1 MADKQAPVII
11 IKKKRPAHHGAHG
24 GAWKVAYADFVT
36 AMMCFFLV
44 MWLINSSEETK
55 AAIAAYFDTT
65 PGSGS
70 PISEYPTPPK
80 GGDKMDTLSE
90 VNPPGGRPINLPA
103 GKTNA
108 ATTSEAELQNLK
120 EVLEET
126 ISLELGVANPSDN
139 LEMVYDSK
147 GLVLRIAIKGFF
159 DHNESVVKQDLLPVL
174 YRIGKVLQTSH
185 RMIRLEGHTDGTEGA
200 EGRSIASGAGPA
212 WDLSTKRAAWVA
224 DYWIKNFPSMK
235 PERLQVAG
243 AAHFHPL
250 ADNSTAEGQSVNRRV
265 EVIVLNEQYK

>member
-11 IKKKRPAHHGAHG
+11 IKKKKPAHHGAHG

-55 AAIAAYFDTT
+55 AAIADYFATA
-65 PGSGS
+65 GSGT
-70 PISEYPTPPK
+70 PIAEYQTQSK
-80 GGDKMDTLSE
+80 GGEKLDPLNDS
-90 VNPPGGRPINLPA
+90 NPPGGRPMNMPA
-103 GKTNA
+103 GKVNA
-108 ATTSEAELQNLK
+108 ATTSESELQNLK

-126 ISLELGVANPSDN
+126 ITLELGVSNPSDN

-159 DHNESVVKQDLLPVL
+159 DKNESVVKADLLPIL
-174 YRIGKVLQTSH
+174 FRIGKVLQTSH
-185 RMIRLEGHTDGTEGA
+185 RLIRIEGHTDSSEGA
-200 EGRSIASGAGPA
+200 DGRSIASGAGPA

-224 DYWIKNFPSMK
+224 DYWLKNFPNLK

-243 AAHFHPL
+243 AAHFHPI
-250 ADNSTAEGQSVNRRV
+250 ADNSTAAGQAVNRRV
-265 EVIVLNEQYK
+265 EIIVLNEQYK